1 MKKLIRF
8 LFVVSLSTAA
18 FTSCNDTDGPDI
30 NEIRLRNDQY
40 ADSILSVEK
49 PKIEAYVQANLI
61 NAVEDTTKYPFEV
74 LNKQVKRG
82 IWYEI
87 LSQPTDDSYEYKL
100 NATQTNVV
108 YPTWKLK
115 YSVKLLTSDTPVFS
129 DTEGSTY
136 SLTSN
141 DNNNIFTYAW
151 LVAFFP
157 ARYSLNGSF
166 IPYVGLTEKGLKK
179 GSKIKLVVPSIYAYG
194 STGLSGKVPANSPLV
209 YEFEVLDIQ

>member
-74 LNKQVKRG
+74 LNKQSKKR
-82 IWYEI
+82 Y
-87 LSQPTDDSYEYKL
+87 
-100 NATQTNVV
+100 
-108 YPTWKLK
+108 
-115 YSVKLLTSDTPVFS
+115 
-129 DTEGSTY
+129 
-136 SLTSN
+136 
-141 DNNNIFTYAW
+141 
-151 LVAFFP
+151 LV
-157 ARYSLNGSF
+157 
-166 IPYVGLTEKGLKK
+166 
-179 GSKIKLVVPSIYAYG
+179 
-194 STGLSGKVPANSPLV
+194 
-209 YEFEVLDIQ
+209 